1 MEGKSERRRKIEEKE
16 ERVDGREERKKK
28 KLKHEQFIAY
38 QARRHVFNVENSL
51 ANERGASRRLLIK
64 ADSRWTA
71 STKFQCSEKARFHVG
86 QPGCRTFNDASLAE
100 YFNFV
105 RKLPSN
111 ADTTLFHSFPL
122 TLVLFLSLSLSLSS
136 YFTFPFFPYRVPRE
150 LRRLFA
156 IQIDPLAIFRWKPI
170 CTCSLFI
177 LRHFASI
184 LNPYACRFVSNYA
197 AFFAYFSFIVIS
209 HLS

>member
-1 MEGKSERRRKIEEKE
+1 M
-16 ERVDGREERKKK
+16 
-28 KLKHEQFIAY
+28 
-38 QARRHVFNVENSL
+38 ENSL

-111 ADTTLFHSFPL
+111 ADTTLFYSFP
-122 TLVLFLSLSLSLSS
+122 LFLSLSLSLSLFS
-136 YFTFPFFPYRVPRE
+136 YFTSLLFPYRVPRE

-156 IQIDPLAIFRWKPI
+156 IQIDLLAIFRWKPI

-177 LRHFASI
+177 LRYFTVI
-184 LNPYACRFVSNYA
+184 LNPYACRFVSNCA

>member
-1 MEGKSERRRKIEEKE
+1 M
-16 ERVDGREERKKK
+16 
-28 KLKHEQFIAY
+28 
-38 QARRHVFNVENSL
+38 ENSL

-111 ADTTLFHSFPL
+111 ADTTLFYSFPL
-122 TLVLFLSLSLSLSS
+122 FLSLYLSLYLSLSLSFPILRPFSSFIACRATTTIIRDTNRPTCDLSLETYLHVFS
-136 YFTFPFFPYRVPRE
+136 FYLTLFHCYPEPLRVPFRLQ
-150 LRRLFA
+150 LRGFLR
-156 IQIDPLAIFRWKPI
+156 IF
-170 CTCSLFI
+170 FI
-177 LRHFASI
+177 HCNL
-184 LNPYACRFVSNYA
+184 
-197 AFFAYFSFIVIS
+197 SFIVIYR
-209 HLS
+209 LSPYGTGQLAIHVVFSFIATLPVLIP

>member
-1 MEGKSERRRKIEEKE
+1 M
-16 ERVDGREERKKK
+16 
-28 KLKHEQFIAY
+28 
-38 QARRHVFNVENSL
+38 ENSL

-111 ADTTLFHSFPL
+111 ADTTLFYSFP
-122 TLVLFLSLSLSLSS
+122 LFLSLSLSLFLF
-136 YFTFPFFPYRVPRE
+136 YVPSLPLSRAAR

-156 IQIDPLAIFRWKPI
+156 IQIDLLAIFRWKPI

-177 LRHFASI
+177 LRYFTVI
-184 LNPYACRFVSNYA
+184 LNPYACRFVSNCA

>member
-1 MEGKSERRRKIEEKE
+1 M
-16 ERVDGREERKKK
+16 
-28 KLKHEQFIAY
+28 
-38 QARRHVFNVENSL
+38 ENSL

-111 ADTTLFHSFPL
+111 ADTTLFYSFP
-122 TLVLFLSLSLSLSS
+122 LFLSLSLSLFLFYVPSLPLS
-136 YFTFPFFPYRVPRE
+136 RAARTTTIIRDTNRPTCDLSLETYLHVFSFYLTLFHCYPEPLRVPFRLQ
-150 LRRLFA
+150 LRGFLR
-156 IQIDPLAIFRWKPI
+156 IF
-170 CTCSLFI
+170 FI
-177 LRHFASI
+177 HCNL
-184 LNPYACRFVSNYA
+184 
-197 AFFAYFSFIVIS
+197 SFIVIYR
-209 HLS
+209 LSPYGTGQLAIHVVFSFIATLPVLIP